1 MLRTKQLLYLLLF
14 LLPLSSIQL
23 CAQTKPAPGADSSN
37 TIPDTLLFKIQSAQS
52 AVNEIDAAN
61 KNNGNVE
68 RIAKDFSSLKA
79 DLLPVKTELESK
91 TKTIDK
97 KSLLSYELIL
107 KDAQERLLKWQ
118 NDLTESTAELQKW
131 SKQVVSLSN
140 DSLLNVSPSDTTGK
154 ELYNSQI
161 SALGFKLERTG
172 KTTNNQ
178 LDTVSR
184 LLADVAAHYAMVTD
198 LQNNTQDRLNRTG
211 MTEVGKESPYIWS
224 APSTDA
230 DKSLGDLLQSTYRGQ
245 NQILGYFIR
254 STWDNRILL
263 LLLGLGF
270 FWWVRTNF
278 KKART
283 PASRQ
288 LLGELKYDHLRS
300 LPFFATILM
309 ILALTPLFEPDAPS
323 LYIELI
329 QFFSLICLSIYFW
342 RTQERATLRLW
353 FTAVILHLVIVSASA
368 MINDALWIRLFLILI
383 NSFSVYYGIRVYKKL
398 KDASFVSRFVRSV
411 TFIYI
416 GFNVLAILLNVFG
429 RTTLARVFSITAII
443 GLTELICLVVFVQI
457 CMEALDL
464 QMKVSSCSNGIFSR
478 VNLAKA
484 KASFKKFFSWL
495 SMLLWWIVFMV
506 NLGISSA
513 VINLVT
519 SVLSKQRVFGSLK
532 FSLGNL
538 LFFALLIYVTNLM
551 QKYVALLFGDNKLK
565 FEDKV
570 EHKSSKLALIRLIII
585 LIGVLMA
592 FAASGVPM
600 DKLTV
605 ILGAFGVGIGLGMQN
620 IINNFVSGI
629 ILIFERP
636 FRIGDYIELADKKGK
651 VQDIGIRSSRM
662 LTAQGSDVIIPNGD
676 LLSGRLVNWTLEN
689 DYIKSEITFKVGI
702 QEDLDSIQKMVE
714 EELAKLSSST
724 VGKLKPEFLINAIAA
739 DSIELKVLVWIN
751 NIYIESGFKSEFF
764 KLILA
769 RFKEKEVKL
778 I

>member
-1 MLRTKQLLYLLLF
+1 
-14 LLPLSSIQL
+14 
-23 CAQTKPAPGADSSN
+23 
-37 TIPDTLLFKIQSAQS
+37 
-52 AVNEIDAAN
+52 
-61 KNNGNVE
+61 
-68 RIAKDFSSLKA
+68 
-79 DLLPVKTELESK
+79 
-91 TKTIDK
+91 
-97 KSLLSYELIL
+97 
-107 KDAQERLLKWQ
+107 
-118 NDLTESTAELQKW
+118 
-131 SKQVVSLSN
+131 VVSLSN

-161 SALGFKLERTG
+161 AALGFKLERTG
-172 KTTNNQ
+172 KTTNTQ

-184 LLADVAAHYAMVTD
+184 LLAEVAEHYALVTD

-230 DKSLGDLLQSTYRGQ
+230 DNTLGDLLQSTYRGQ

-263 LLLGLGF
+263 ILLGLGF
-270 FWWVRTNF
+270 FWWIRTNF

-288 LLGELKYDHLRS
+288 LLGDLKYDHLRS
-300 LPFFATILM
+300 LPFFATILL

-329 QFFSLICLSIYFW
+329 QFLALCCLSFYFW
-342 RTQERATLRLW
+342 RTQEKATLRLW
-353 FTAVILHLVIVSASA
+353 FTAVILHVVIVSASA
-368 MINDALWIRLFLILI
+368 LINDALWIRLLLMFI
-383 NSFSVYYGIRVYKKL
+383 NSFSIYYGISVYKKL
-398 KDASFVSRFVRSV
+398 KEASFVSRFVKSV

-478 VNLAKA
+478 VNLTKA

-513 VINLVT
+513 VISLVT
-519 SVLSKQRVFGSLK
+519 NVLSKQRVFGSLK

-551 QKYVALLFGDNKLK
+551 QKYVALLFGDSKLK

-585 LIGVLMA
+585 LLGVLMA

-605 ILGAFGVGIGLGMQN
+605 VLGAFGVGIGLGMQN

-751 NIYIESGFKSEFF
+751 NIYIESGFKSELF
-764 KLILA
+764 KLLLA